1 MEQLLKR
8 NLTDKISVEILP
20 VDSEKDLHE
29 RVWAINWFNYKRK
42 WLYTLYNR
50 LAAKHV
56 IQVGGRLLFKGHR
69 QRTLFGEET
78 LARHTLLIVTY
89 PKVDNFLDML
99 TIKAFQLKSLLRL
112 NAVKKFVFGFTRRV
126 DTETVE
132 GVGKKSGAYLVCHY
146 QGVVD
151 SDRLHQLAGK
161 HNLQMFFHGKKTG
174 QIKRS
179 EQGKDEVIAP
189 FFMDGIILLVADN
202 SNAYEEF
209 VTDSDFIQ
217 LADGNKTNY
226 VAIFDR
232 VK

>member
-1 MEQLLKR
+1 MEQPLKR
-8 NLTDKISVEILP
+8 NLTDKVSVEILP

-112 NAVKKFVFGFTRRV
+112 KAVKKFVFGFTRRV
-126 DTETVE
+126 DTETVA
-132 GVGKKSGAYLVCHY
+132 GVGKKSGAYLVWHY
-146 QGVVD
+146 QGPIDVD
-151 SDRLHQLAGK
+151 SLRQLASK
-161 HNLQMFFHGKKTG
+161 HNLQVFFYGKKIG

-179 EQGKDEVIAP
+179 KQGKDDVIAP
-189 FFMDGIILLVADN
+189 FFMDGIILLVADT

-209 VTDSDFIQ
+209 VADSDFIQ